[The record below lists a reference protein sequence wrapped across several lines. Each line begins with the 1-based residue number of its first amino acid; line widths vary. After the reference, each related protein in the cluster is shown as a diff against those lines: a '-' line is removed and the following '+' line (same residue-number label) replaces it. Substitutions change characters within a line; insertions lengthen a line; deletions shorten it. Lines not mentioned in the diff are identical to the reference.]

1 MGEAKRGSDFYEQ
14 PDVLARYL
22 EPRRPADSPVET
34 MEVPAIWTAA
44 GDVTGLRILDLGCGA
59 GDLGLELLRRAAA
72 SYLGVD
78 ASARMVELAGRRLD
92 GTAGSVLQ
100 ADIEVYEPP
109 AAAFD
114 LVVSLRVLHYVRDLA
129 AALGR
134 ARRALVPGGRIIY
147 THEHPVITSF
157 EAASPRPSAGAGS
170 WMTTFDPAPVT
181 SSFWDGPSPSTT
193 ERSRSTSRPCAP
205 PASRSFASANVRRFA
220 RVSRATKPST
230 PAAYGSPSSYGSRP
244 KRRQDRYRAA
254 GGEN

>member
-157 EAASPRPSAGAGS
+157 EAREPEAKRGS
-170 WMTTFDPAPVT
+170 WVVDDYFRSGARYVVFLGRPVT
-181 SSFWDGPSPSTT
+181 KYHRTV
-193 ERSRSTSRPCAP
+193 EEHLEA
-205 PASRSFASANVRRFA
+205 V
-220 RVSRATKPST
+220 
-230 PAAYGSPSSYGSRP
+230 
-244 KRRQDRYRAA
+244 RAA
-254 GGEN
+254 GLSFVRLSEC